1 MCLIVLS
8 MFNRRDI
15 MSMVSIIRPDHPES
29 PDDIG
34 IVREEIQEKRTDPE
48 AMILREFIKLC
59 MDNFKDMDKLNEL
72 VNEYSEKLSITPKS

>member
-1 MCLIVLS
+1 MNMMCLIVLS

-34 IVREEIQEKRTDPE
+34 IVREEFKRKEQIQKQ
-48 AMILREFIKLC
+48 
-59 MDNFKDMDKLNEL
+59 
-72 VNEYSEKLSITPKS
+72 